1 MGRGSDAKVTEPY
14 LVVGS
19 EQDVLWLDIAMDQ
32 SLIVGMLQG
41 RGNRTDIGDDAL
53 QGQARAFGVSLTQRA
68 VGSICD
74 LSEFLSFR
82 QNQNVGSRLA
92 SFLSA

>member
-1 MGRGSDAKVTEPY
+1 MHFLLFSPVLLVSTLLFMTAYVT
-14 LVVGS
+14 LG
-19 EQDVLWLDIAMDQ
+19 LM
-32 SLIVGMLQG
+32 GMLQG
-41 RGNRTDIGDDAL
+41 GGNRPDIGDDAL
-53 QGQARAFGVSLTQRA
+53 QGQARPFGVSSAQRA

-92 SFLSA
+92 SFLGA